1 MSQSQSVK
9 TSGSKPLYLNFGF
22 QVIAAMIIGL
32 ILGFI
37 ARNMGPDA
45 AGNANWLAVTL
56 QTIGTIFVQMLRA
69 LVPPLVFT
77 AIIASIANL
86 AALNNAAKLVWQTL
100 LWFAITSF
108 VSVLIGIALGL
119 IIQPGIGSGVL
130 ESAAKAPASSGS
142 WLDFLKGLVPANII
156 GIEASTR
163 LNGTA
168 ASTSLNFNVLQIL
181 VVAITV
187 GVAAL
192 KVGEAAKPFLTFNQ
206 SLLVVVR
213 KILWWVIRLTPIG
226 TIGLLGRAV
235 AQYGWETLSQ
245 LSWYAAAIYIGLA
258 IVLFVVYPVV
268 LIIHGL
274 KPSRFFAGA
283 WPAIQLAFVSRSSI
297 GTLPV
302 TETVTERNLG
312 VPREYSAFAVPLGAT
327 TKMDGCAAIYPAIS
341 AIFIAQFF
349 GIQLGLQEYVLIAF
363 VSVLG
368 SAATAGLTGA
378 VVMLTLTLSTLGLPL
393 EGVGLLLAIDP
404 ILDMGRTAV
413 NVAGQALIPTIVAK
427 REGILNEEIYNS
439 SKNIDNADPSE
450 LIAQPA

>member
-1 MSQSQSVK
+1 MSQSQTIK
-9 TSGSKPLYLNFGF
+9 TSANKPIYLNFGF

-45 AGNANWLAVTL
+45 AGNANWLSVTL

-77 AIIASIANL
+77 AIVASIANL
-86 AALNNAAKLVWQTL
+86 AVLNNAAKLVWQTL

-108 VSVLIGIALGL
+108 IAVLIGIALGL

-142 WLDFLKGLVPANII
+142 WLDFLKGLIPANII
-156 GIEASTR
+156 GIEAVTR

-168 ASTSLNFNVLQIL
+168 AATQLNFNVLQIL
-181 VVAITV
+181 VVAITI
-187 GVAAL
+187 GVAAI
-192 KVGEAAKPFLTFNQ
+192 KIGDAAKPFLAFNQ
-206 SLLVVVR
+206 SLLVIVR

-235 AQYGWETLSQ
+235 AQYGWDTLSQ
-245 LSWYAAAIYIGLA
+245 LTWYAIAIYIGLA
-258 IVLFVVYPVV
+258 IVLFVVYPLV

-341 AIFIAQFF
+341 AIFIAQYF
-349 GIQLGLQEYVLIAF
+349 GIQLGLQEYVLIVF

-368 SAATAGLTGA
+368 SAATAGMTGA

-413 NVAGQALIPTIVAK
+413 NVAGQALVPTIVSK

-439 SKNIDNADPSE
+439 PKNIDNADPSE
-450 LIAQPA
+450 LTPQPA